1 MVSVCHWQGPG
12 DLQPIYLNQSR
23 APSRWEASCTI
34 LWRRCFYAGDSV
46 ILLGITRYCFNFQ
59 WKKGG
64 ENFMKLVLWVQLVVS
79 LEAFSV
85 SFDCLA
91 TVAGIAWTWSGH
103 LMILVAVSH
112 LPIIAH
118 RIEGKT
124 LWVVNAHCF
133 EVQICICCWITSK
146 RVVHLLKKMT
156 HPRPFSQIVSSW
168 LLRWLPKMVVSCV
181 PNAKALTETENRS
194 VNAP

>member
-1 MVSVCHWQGPG
+1 MVSACHWQGPS

-23 APSRWEASCTI
+23 APGRWEASCTI

-46 ILLGITRYCFNFQ
+46 MLLGITPDWQSSSFNG
-59 WKKGG
+59 KEC
-64 ENFMKLVLWVQLVVS
+64 ENFMKLVLWVQLAVS
-79 LEAFSV
+79 LEACSV

-103 LMILVAVSH
+103 LMILAVSD

-168 LLRWLPKMVVSCV
+168 LLRWLLWMVVSCV